1 MLEPKERKIPRS
13 PKKPIVYKKNEMQR
27 PWSAGN
33 VVYPVEI
40 PHGGSEPQSQNHV
53 QKNEKYLAPSHVEKR
68 STSYICKFKKNKGTK
83 YLAM

>member
-33 VVYPVEI
+33 LVYPVEI
-40 PHGGSEPQSQNHV
+40 PQGGTEPQSQNHV
-53 QKNEKYLAPSHVEKR
+53 QKN
-68 STSYICKFKKNKGTK
+68 
-83 YLAM
+83 